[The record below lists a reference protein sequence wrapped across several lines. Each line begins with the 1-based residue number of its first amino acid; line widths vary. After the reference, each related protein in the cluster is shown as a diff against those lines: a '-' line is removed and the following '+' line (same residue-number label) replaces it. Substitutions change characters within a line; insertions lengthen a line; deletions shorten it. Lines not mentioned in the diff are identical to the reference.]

1 MKNVKELL
9 KEIEKENEFLE
20 VDVTS
25 FRGYSDG
32 YICDIVSELAD
43 NNVDIYNSDLLEWA
57 KDNYSYI
64 DEATAELGHGKDFIN
79 DVQIGQYY
87 YNNNEIY
94 NNLKEYLRY
103 FAYDYLLNTKGIET
117 IKDEDIENID
127 SELNCIDNNN
137 RLSDVELIID
147 NFVKSLEE
155 SEED

>member
-1 MKNVKELL
+1 MKNVEKLL

-25 FRGYSDG
+25 FKGYSDG
-32 YICDIVSELAD
+32 YIGDIVSELSD
-43 NNVDIYNSDLLEWA
+43 SNVDIYTSDLLEWA

-79 DVQIGQYY
+79 DIQIGQYCY
-87 YNNNEIY
+87 YSNEIY
-94 NNLKEYLRY
+94 SNLKEYLRY

-117 IKDEDIENID
+117 IKDEDIDNID
-127 SELNCIDNNN
+127 GEIDNIDNNN
-137 RLSDVELIID
+137 RLSDIELIID
-147 NFVKSLEE
+147 NFVESLEE